1 MNSRKW
7 WNRDPKSY
15 TRNIPIPRPRARA
28 LGREWVLGRH
38 PRLGCHGVRPIL
50 AVVDITQGV
59 VAPQEVEEERE
70 RVGLPQ
76 EQ

>member
-1 MNSRKW
+1 MTAEATPATS
-7 WNRDPKSY
+7 PS
-15 TRNIPIPRPRARA
+15 RARA
-28 LGREWVLGRH
+28 RGPWAGSGSWGDIRAWTERRHHGRI
-38 PRLGCHGVRPIL
+38 PL

-70 RVGLPQ
+70 HVGLPQ